1 MTFIK
6 LLTGLVGLFKTLA
19 GLFRDEKLMKA
30 GEDRYA
36 GRQQTQRM
44 DLIRTAQAARRAMV
58 HSDDDGVPGDRFNR
72 DNNG

>member
-19 GLFRDEKLMKA
+19 GLFRDEKIMKA

-44 DLIRTAQAARRAMV
+44 DIIRKAQAARRAMV

>member
-44 DLIRTAQAARRAMV
+44 DIIRKAQAARRAMV

-72 DNNG
+72 DDN

>member
-6 LLTGLVGLFKTLA
+6 LLSGLVGFFKTLA
-19 GLFRDEKLMKA
+19 GLFRDEKLIKA

-36 GRQQTQRM
+36 GKQQTQRM
-44 DLIRTAQAARRAMV
+44 DIIRKAQAARRAMV